1 MDKINEVFI
10 MKFKKVIPALIF
22 VVGISLSSLFQG
34 CAGTPEKTD
43 TDKVRSHAEE
53 SFEELKQEENRQ
65 K

>member
-1 MDKINEVFI
+1 

>member
-1 MDKINEVFI
+1 MKTIKKAIPVLVFI
-10 MKFKKVIPALIF
+10 L
-22 VVGISLSSLFQG
+22 GISLFSLFQG

-43 TDKVRSHAEE
+43 TDKIRSHAEE

>member
-1 MDKINEVFI
+1 MKTIRKAIPVLVF
-10 MKFKKVIPALIF
+10 ML
-22 VVGISLSSLFQG
+22 GISLFSIFQG

-43 TDKVRSHAEE
+43 TEKVRSHAEE

>member
-1 MDKINEVFI
+1 MKTIKKAIPVLVF
-10 MKFKKVIPALIF
+10 ML
-22 VVGISLSSLFQG
+22 GISLFSLLHG

-43 TDKVRSHAEE
+43 TDKVRSHAGE